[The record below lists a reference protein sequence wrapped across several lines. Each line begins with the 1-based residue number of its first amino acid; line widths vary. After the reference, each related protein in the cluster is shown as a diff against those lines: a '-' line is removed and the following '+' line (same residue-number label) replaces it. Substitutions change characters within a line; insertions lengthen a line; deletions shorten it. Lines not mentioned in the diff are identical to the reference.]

1 MVYYALIDKEEDYF
15 NVSFPQFQNINT
27 YGETI
32 EEAINNAEE
41 ALNGCI
47 ESDFERGFEIPE
59 PQKYEGKDYHKIS
72 IRPHIEIAFQ
82 LRKIRDKRSQIELAK
97 ELGISYQ
104 AYQRLENPRRC
115 NPTIKTLEKIAKIF
129 KKDLVIAI
137 R

>member
-1 MVYYALIDKEEDYF
+1 MVYYALIDKEEDYL
-15 NVSFPQFQNINT
+15 NVSFPQFKNINT

-47 ESDFERGFEIPE
+47 ESDFERGFEIPK
-59 PQKYEGKDYHKIS
+59 PQKYEGKDYYKIL
-72 IRPHIEIAFQ
+72 IRPHIGIAFQ

-115 NPTIKTLEKIAKIF
+115 NPTIKTLEKIAKVF
-129 KKDLVIAI
+129 KKHLEIAI

>member
-1 MVYYALIDKEEDYF
+1 MVYYALIEKEEDYL
-15 NVSFPQFQNINT
+15 NVSFPQFQNVNT

-47 ESDFERGFEIPE
+47 ESDFERGFEIPK
-59 PQKYEGKDYHKIS
+59 PQKYEGKDYYKIS
-72 IRPHIEIAFQ
+72 IRPHIGIAFQ

-129 KKDLVIAI
+129 KKDLEIAI

>member
-1 MVYYALIDKEEDYF
+1 MIYYALIDKEEDYF

-47 ESDFERGFEIPE
+47 ESDFERGFEIPD
-59 PQKYEGKDYHKIS
+59 PQKYEGKDYYKIS

-82 LRKIRDKRSQIELAK
+82 LRKIRAKRSQIELAK

-129 KKDLVIAI
+129 KKDLEIAI

>member
-1 MVYYALIDKEEDYF
+1 MTYYALIEKEEDYL

-47 ESDFERGFEIPE
+47 ESDFERGFEIPK
-59 PQKYEGKDYHKIS
+59 PQKYEGKDYYKIL
-72 IRPHIEIAFQ
+72 IRPHIGIAFQ

-129 KKDLVIAI
+129 KKDLEIAI

>member
-1 MVYYALIDKEEDYF
+1 MYYYALIEKEEGNF
-15 NVSFPQFQNINT
+15 IVSFPQFEQINT

-32 EEAINNAEE
+32 EEAIYNAEE

-59 PQKYEGKDYHKIS
+59 IKEITGKNLYKIS
-72 IRPHIEIAFQ
+72 IRPHIEIALQ
-82 LRKIRDKRSQIELAK
+82 LRKIRDKKSQIELAK

-115 NPTIKTLEKIAKIF
+115 NPTVKTLEKIAKVCN
-129 KKDLVIAI
+129 KDLEILI